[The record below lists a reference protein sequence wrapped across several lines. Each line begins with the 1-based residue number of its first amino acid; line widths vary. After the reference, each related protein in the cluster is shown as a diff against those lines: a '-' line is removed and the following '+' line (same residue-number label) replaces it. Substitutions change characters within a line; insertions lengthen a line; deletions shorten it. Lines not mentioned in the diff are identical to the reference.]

1 MCVAASSCAG
11 GAASGLSAL
20 VRLTSAPPRRP
31 ACVAL
36 VSAFA
41 PTPTTRA
48 LSSLP
53 ALALRPA
60 TSHAARGLTTLSM
73 AESKNAKVGAA
84 CVRAECHDLCK
95 SVGRLA

>member
-1 MCVAASSCAG
+1 MHVLVFFLRSRTAGFPRAAATE
-11 GAASGLSAL
+11 L
-20 VRLTSAPPRRP
+20 VRLTSAPRRT

-41 PTPTTRA
+41 PTPPTRA
-48 LSSLP
+48 LSSMP
-53 ALALRPA
+53 ALALHPV

-84 CVRAECHDLCK
+84 CGRAE
-95 SVGRLA
+95 AMT

>member
-1 MCVAASSCAG
+1 VFFLRSRT
-11 GAASGLSAL
+11 LLRL
-20 VRLTSAPPRRP
+20 VSLTSAPPRRP
-31 ACVAL
+31 AFVAL

-41 PTPTTRA
+41 PTPPTRA

-73 AESKNAKVGAA
+73 AESKKAKVGAA
-84 CVRAECHDLCK
+84 CVRADSHDLCK